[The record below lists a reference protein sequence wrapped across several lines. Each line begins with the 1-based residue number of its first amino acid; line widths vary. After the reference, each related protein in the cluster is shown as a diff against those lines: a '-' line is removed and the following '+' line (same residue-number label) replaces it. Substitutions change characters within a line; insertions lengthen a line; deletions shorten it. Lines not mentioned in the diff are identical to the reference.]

1 MAPRQDAQVA
11 GKGDRLACEESLW
24 YSEESCLA
32 GGMFVCTPT
41 RGQPHLSLPLGSRAD
56 QMTPSRQGAEPLEN
70 ILDELKFAPVGV
82 K

>member
-1 MAPRQDAQVA
+1 
-11 GKGDRLACEESLW
+11 
-24 YSEESCLA
+24 
-32 GGMFVCTPT
+32 MFVCTPT
-41 RGQPHLSLPLGSRAD
+41 RGQPHLSLPLGSQAD